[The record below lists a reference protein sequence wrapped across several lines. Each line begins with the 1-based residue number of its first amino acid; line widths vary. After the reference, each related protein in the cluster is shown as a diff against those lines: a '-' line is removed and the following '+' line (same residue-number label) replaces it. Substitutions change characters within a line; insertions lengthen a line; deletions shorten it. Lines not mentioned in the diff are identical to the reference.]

1 MTVLVFVATLCGAM
15 ALGMPCAFALMVCGV
30 ALMGWMV
37 AIGIYPAFDA
47 QVIAQKMLDGADSFI
62 LLAIPFFILAGELMN
77 AGGLSKRIVN
87 FALALIGHRHGG
99 LGYVAIIAAI
109 IMASLSGSA
118 AADTAAL
125 AAILIPMMRNAG
137 YNVPRSA
144 GLIAAGGIIAPVIPP
159 SIGFVVFGVAA
170 NVSIPQLFIAGVF
183 PGILMGVS
191 LVFAWWWVA
200 RRETMTP
207 FPKKTWAE
215 RWEATRDGVWALLMP
230 AFILGSIRFGFAT
243 PTEAAVVAT
252 VYALIIG
259 LFVYKELKPSMLFG
273 LFLSAAKMTA
283 MVMFLVAAAL
293 ISSWLITA
301 ANIPG
306 EIGRMLGP
314 FIEQK
319 TLLMIMM
326 MILVLVVGTA
336 LDFTP
341 TVLILT
347 PVLMPIVKQAGID
360 PIYFG
365 VLFIMNNAIG
375 LITPPVGIVLNV
387 VAGVAKVSMTDV
399 IRGINPFLLAQTIVL
414 FLMVLWPP
422 LVIAPFRLLSGR
434 IWGDTTWE
442 VMTKF
447 FQMLLG
453 M

>member
-1 MTVLVFVATLCGAM
+1 
-15 ALGMPCAFALMVCGV
+15 MVCGM

-37 AIGIYPAFDA
+37 FMGIYPAFDA

-99 LGYVAIIAAI
+99 LGYVAIIAAV

-125 AAILIPMMRNAG
+125 AAILIPMMKNAG

-159 SIGFVVFGVAA
+159 SIGFVIFGVAA

-183 PGILMGVS
+183 PGVLMGVS

-200 RRETMTP
+200 RNEVLTP
-207 FPKKTWAE
+207 YPRRSWTE
-215 RWEATRDGVWALLMP
+215 RWQATKDGAFALAMP
-230 AFILGSIRFGFAT
+230 IFILGSIRFGFAT
-243 PTEAAVVAT
+243 PTEAAVVAC
-252 VYALIIG
+252 VYAL
-259 LFVYKELKPSMLFG
+259 FVGMFIYKELKVSDLYS
-273 LFLSAAKMTA
+273 LLLAAAKLTA
-283 MVMFLVAAAL
+283 VIMFLVAAAL

-306 EIGRMLGP
+306 EIGGFLQQ
-314 FIEQK
+314 FVSNK
-319 TLLMIMM
+319 TVLMILLMV
-326 MILVLVVGTA
+326 LVLIVGTA
-336 LDFTP
+336 LDFAP

-387 VAGVAKVSMTDV
+387 VSGVAKVSMTDV
-399 IRGINPFLLAQTIVL
+399 IKGVNPFLIAQSIVMFIL
-414 FLMVLWPP
+414 VLWPP
-422 LVIAPFRLLSGR
+422 LVMAPFRFFSGR
-434 IWGDTTWE
+434 ISFTQ
-442 VMTKF
+442 F
-447 FQMLLG
+447 IQQLLG
-453 M
+453 L

>member
-1 MTVLVFVATLCGAM
+1 MTVIVFLVSLCLAM
-15 ALGMPCAFALMVCGV
+15 ALGMPCAFALIVCGM

-37 AIGIYPAFDA
+37 STGAYPAFDA

-87 FALALIGHRHGG
+87 FALSLIGHRHGG
-99 LGYVAIIAAI
+99 LGYVAIIAAV

-118 AADTAAL
+118 AADTAAI
-125 AAILIPMMRNAG
+125 AAILIPMMKSAG

-159 SIGFVVFGVAA
+159 SIGFVIFGVAA
-170 NVSIPQLFIAGVF
+170 NVSIPQLFIAGIF
-183 PGILMGVS
+183 PGILMGIS
-191 LVFAWWWVA
+191 LVIAWWFVA
-200 RRETMTP
+200 RNESMDAY
-207 FPKKTWAE
+207 PKRDWTE
-215 RWEATRDGVWALLMP
+215 RWQATKDGAFALAMP
-230 AFILGSIRFGFAT
+230 IFILGSIRFGFAT

-252 VYALIIG
+252 VYAMLVGMFI
-259 LFVYKELKPSMLFG
+259 YKELKFNQLYG
-273 LFLSAAKMTA
+273 LFVSAAKMTA

-306 EIGRMLGP
+306 EIGNFLNQFVGN
-314 FIEQK
+314 K
-319 TLLMIMM
+319 LLLMILLMA
-326 MILVLVVGTA
+326 LVLVVGTA
-336 LDFTP
+336 LDFAP

-387 VAGVAKVSMTDV
+387 VSGVAKVSMSDV
-399 IRGINPFLLAQTIVL
+399 IKGVNPFLFAQSIVL
-414 FLMVLWPP
+414 FLLVLWPP
-422 LVIAPFRLLSGR
+422 LVMAPFR
-434 IWGDTTWE
+434 
-442 VMTKF
+442 F
-447 FQMLLG
+447 FQGRTTFTQFLYQLIG
-453 M
+453 Y